1 MTSKEEIMRKF
12 HKLATRLAP
21 AAASVVPVA
30 ANAQNFN
37 QTNLST
43 TNNSVDAFNSFAG
56 TLIGW
61 ANSGLG
67 VGLSVAAF
75 LVGAGVGV
83 AKNSALPMLG
93 GVAIAA
99 FLHWGP
105 TILESL
111 AGNGAVL
118 V

>member
-1 MTSKEEIMRKF
+1 MRN
-12 HKLATRLAP
+12 KLRSLSLRVAP
-21 AAASVVPVA
+21 IAAAALPLSASATTYTSSSA
-30 ANAQNFN
+30 ATQQDPFA
-37 QTNLST
+37 T
-43 TNNSVDAFNSFAG
+43 FAG
-56 TLIGW
+56 TLVGW

-67 VGLSVAAF
+67 VGIAVAAF

-105 TILESL
+105 DILEQL

>member
-1 MTSKEEIMRKF
+1 MRKL
-12 HKLATRLAP
+12 KNLAVRFA
-21 AAASVVPVA
+21 PVA
-30 ANAQNFN
+30 ATAVPAVASAQTYNN
-37 QTNLST
+37 TDLQTSA
-43 TNNSVDAFNSFAG
+43 NSVDAFNSFAG
-56 TLIGW
+56 TLVAW

-67 VGLSVAAF
+67 VGISVAAF

-105 TILESL
+105 SILEDL
-111 AGNGAVL
+111 AGNGATFI
-118 V
+118 

>member
-1 MTSKEEIMRKF
+1 MRSFKNLGA
-12 HKLATRLAP
+12 KLPPVAVLA
-21 AAASVVPVA
+21 APVA
-30 ANAQNFN
+30 ASAQTYN
-37 QTNLST
+37 QTNLAV
-43 TNNSVDAFNSFAG
+43 TNNSVGAFNSFAG
-56 TLIGW
+56 TLVAW

-67 VGLSVAAF
+67 VGIAVAAF

-105 TILESL
+105 VILEDL

-118 V
+118 M

>member
-1 MTSKEEIMRKF
+1 MRKF
-12 HKLATRLAP
+12 KNLAVRFAP
-21 AAASVVPVA
+21 AAAMAVPVVA
-30 ANAQNFN
+30 SATTYNDTNAQ
-37 QTNLST
+37 QISQ
-43 TNNSVDAFNSFAG
+43 NSVDAFNSFAG
-56 TLIGW
+56 TLVAW

-75 LVGAGVGV
+75 LVGAGIGV

-105 TILESL
+105 GILESL
-111 AGNGAVL
+111 AGNGATFI
-118 V
+118 

>member
-1 MTSKEEIMRKF
+1 MRNLKKF
-12 HKLATRLAP
+12 LVRSA
-21 AAASVVPVA
+21 PVA
-30 ANAQNFN
+30 AMAVPAVASAQTYNS
-37 QTNLST
+37 TNLAV

-56 TLIGW
+56 TLVAW

-67 VGLSVAAF
+67 VGIAVAAF

-105 TILESL
+105 TILENL
-111 AGNGAVL
+111 AGNGATFI
-118 V
+118 